1 MKIERNK
8 RQFVAEDLVID
19 SWEAIHGYFTDLVN
33 RDISKK
39 EDFVRWLKDK
49 SEIEAVLEED
59 AAWRY
64 IKMTIEV

>member
-19 SWEAIHGYFTDLVN
+19 SWESIQAYFTDLVN

-39 EDFVRWLKDK
+39 A
-49 SEIEAVLEED
+49 EIGRAHV
-59 AAWRY
+59 
-64 IKMTIEV
+64 